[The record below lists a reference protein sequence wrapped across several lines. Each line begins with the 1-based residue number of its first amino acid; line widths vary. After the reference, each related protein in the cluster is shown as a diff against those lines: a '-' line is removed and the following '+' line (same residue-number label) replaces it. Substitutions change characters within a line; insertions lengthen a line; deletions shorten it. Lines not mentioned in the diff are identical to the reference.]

1 MPPVAVE
8 IAGRMESGPLA
19 PVDPMREDGSPEA
32 AGGRVEA
39 RIFLGIGAAVLVM
52 TVLYGVTAREEI
64 GTTMLLLA
72 AGLAAMA
79 GGYLAFQARR
89 RVDPAATAGNRE
101 VAEEAYLP
109 HASIW
114 PLGMGAGCVVLAN
127 GLALGAWA
135 LVPGAMLTVASV
147 WGYARQ
153 SRRRD

>member
-1 MPPVAVE
+1 
-8 IAGRMESGPLA
+8 
-19 PVDPMREDGSPEA
+19 MRDDGAPEA

-39 RIFLGIGAAVLVM
+39 RIFLGIGLAVLVM
-52 TVLYGVTAREEI
+52 CLVYAATSGERA
-64 GTTMLLLA
+64 GTTMLLLT
-72 AGLAAMA
+72 AGLGALA
-79 GGYLAFQARR
+79 GGYLLSQARHAAE
-89 RVDPAATAGNRE
+89 PAATGGNRE

-114 PLGMGAGCVVLAN
+114 PLGIGAGCVVLAN

-135 LVPGAMLTVASV
+135 LVPGMMLTVASV

>member
-1 MPPVAVE
+1 MRDDGAP
-8 IAGRMESGPLA
+8 ES
-19 PVDPMREDGSPEA
+19 

-52 TVLYGVTAREEI
+52 GLVYAAASGERA
-64 GTTMLLLA
+64 GTTMLVLT
-72 AGLAAMA
+72 AGLGALA
-79 GGYLAFQARR
+79 GGYLLSQARDR
-89 RVDPAATAGNRE
+89 AEPAATGGNRQ
-101 VAEEAYLP
+101 VPEEAYLP

-114 PLGMGAGCVVLAN
+114 PLGVGAGCVVMAN

>member
-1 MPPVAVE
+1 MRDDGAP
-8 IAGRMESGPLA
+8 ES
-19 PVDPMREDGSPEA
+19 

-52 TVLYGVTAREEI
+52 GLVYAATSGERA
-64 GTTMLLLA
+64 GTTMLVLT
-72 AGLAAMA
+72 AGLGALA
-79 GGYLAFQARR
+79 GGYLLSQAHDRAE
-89 RVDPAATAGNRE
+89 PAATGGNRQ
-101 VAEEAYLP
+101 VPEEAYLP

-114 PLGMGAGCVVLAN
+114 PLGVGAGCVVMAN

>member
-1 MPPVAVE
+1 MRDDGAP
-8 IAGRMESGPLA
+8 ES
-19 PVDPMREDGSPEA
+19 

-39 RIFLGIGAAVLVM
+39 RIFLGIGLAVLVM
-52 TVLYGVTAREEI
+52 CLVYAATSGERA
-64 GTTMLLLA
+64 GTTMLLLT
-72 AGLAAMA
+72 AGLGALA
-79 GGYLAFQARR
+79 GGYLLLQARR
-89 RVDPAATAGNRE
+89 SAEPAATGGNRE

-114 PLGMGAGCVVLAN
+114 PLGVGVGCVVLAN

-135 LVPGAMLTVASV
+135 LVPGMMLTVASI

>member
-1 MPPVAVE
+1 
-8 IAGRMESGPLA
+8 
-19 PVDPMREDGSPEA
+19 MREDGAPDK

-39 RIFLGIGAAVLVM
+39 RIFLGIGAAVLGM
-52 TVLYGVTAREEI
+52 TVVYGATADERA
-64 GTTMLLLA
+64 GTTMLLLT
-72 AGLAAMA
+72 AGLGALTGA
-79 GGYLAFQARR
+79 YLAHQSRR
-89 RVDPAATAGNRE
+89 AADPAATGGNRE
-101 VAEEAYLP
+101 VPEEAYLP

-114 PLGMGAGCVVLAN
+114 PLGVGAGCVVMAN